1 MASAPRGGVS
11 SVIAFAQAQLGK
23 PYLWGGSGPGS
34 WDCSGLTQAAWA
46 QAGVYLGHF
55 TGYQYDQTSRVPLSD
70 LQPGDLVFY
79 GSDGSGSHHVGL
91 YVGNDTMINAP
102 HTGAFVEYDN
112 IYSFGSDLLPEGG
125 RP

>member
-1 MASAPRGGVS
+1 M
-11 SVIAFAQAQLGK
+11 
-23 PYLWGGSGPGS
+23 
-34 WDCSGLTQAAWA
+34 
-46 QAGVYLGHF
+46 YLGHF

-79 GSDGSGSHHVGL
+79 GSDGSSSHHVGL

-112 IYSFGSDLLPEGG
+112 IYSFGSDLLPYGG